1 MPLLVVKPTKPLPRK
16 TVSANDELLL
26 LLERGLPE
34 SISRTWMTS
43 KEIETLFKK
52 GGLTLPKRFVS
63 NALKSNIDNSRCWA
77 KNIFYDKLHLC
88 FAGENNLAFATPK
101 DQRGFLRDAT
111 TDEEKEKICPAISDG
126 YFLDFQL
133 KHLTKFR
140 QPSSGSA
147 ATDCPPAASPTA
159 AARNTAPN
167 PQIPQ
172 TSSNPGFVDGDG
184 RCGIRT
190 ILFILTWILKKTY
203 RIYDGNSN
211 CTVDDSIDWRI
222 VKTPSARRVMAA
234 AMKMYASVFVQARH
248 DVYDESVILGEAADV
263 QKFAN
268 NFLGADL
275 ATPLNLSTQVWA
287 NQFLIIGAAMHH
299 KLNAEY
305 FDSGSNTTIK
315 LHNAGDNAETLS
327 ATFYPGPPGHFDLAN
342 HPRIQNI
349 APPNE
354 QTQQGA
360 SISTLALF

>member
-63 NALKSNIDNSRCWA
+63 KALKSNIDNSRCWA

-133 KHLTKFR
+133 NHLTKFR

-147 ATDCPPAASPTA
+147 ATATVLQLLLLQ
-159 AARNTAPN
+159 RLQEIL
-167 PQIPQ
+167 PQIPKFHRLQ
-172 TSSNPGFVDGDG
+172 A
-184 RCGIRT
+184 
-190 ILFILTWILKKTY
+190 ILGLLTETGAVASARSFSFLHGYSKRHTEFMMEILTAQST
-203 RIYDGNSN
+203 
-211 CTVDDSIDWRI
+211 I
-222 VKTPSARRVMAA
+222 VLTGGS
-234 AMKMYASVFVQARH
+234 S
-248 DVYDESVILGEAADV
+248 
-263 QKFAN
+263 
-268 NFLGADL
+268 
-275 ATPLNLSTQVWA
+275 
-287 NQFLIIGAAMHH
+287 
-299 KLNAEY
+299 KL
-305 FDSGSNTTIK
+305 
-315 LHNAGDNAETLS
+315 
-327 ATFYPGPPGHFDLAN
+327 
-342 HPRIQNI
+342 
-349 APPNE
+349 
-354 QTQQGA
+354 
-360 SISTLALF
+360 LALAESWRQQ

>member
-63 NALKSNIDNSRCWA
+63 KALKSNIDNSRCWA

-140 QPSSGSA
+140 QPSSGSD
-147 ATDCPPAASPTA
+147 ATDRPPVASPSPTSPSHPTKESEMQTPSKGGPCIQQSTTSSARKTA
-159 AARNTAPN
+159 HP
-167 PQIPQ
+167 PQLSQ
-172 TSSNPGFVDGDG
+172 TSSNPGFVLGDG
-184 RCGIRT
+184 WCGIRT
-190 ILFILTWILKKTY
+190 ILFVLTL
-203 RIYDGNSN
+203 
-211 CTVDDSIDWRI
+211 
-222 VKTPSARRVMAA
+222 
-234 AMKMYASVFVQARH
+234 
-248 DVYDESVILGEAADV
+248 
-263 QKFAN
+263 
-268 NFLGADL
+268 
-275 ATPLNLSTQVWA
+275 
-287 NQFLIIGAAMHH
+287 
-299 KLNAEY
+299 
-305 FDSGSNTTIK
+305 
-315 LHNAGDNAETLS
+315 
-327 ATFYPGPPGHFDLAN
+327 
-342 HPRIQNI
+342 
-349 APPNE
+349 
-354 QTQQGA
+354 
-360 SISTLALF
+360 